1 MSMKRTRNTKHSYD
15 RSSERF
21 GLSKSN
27 TKLMIKNALFYGI
40 SPDKLEDEEL
50 KNKLLHKQ
58 ACNRKRIKIYKNKVF
73 VFCKTSTK
81 CITIYP
87 LEKGQTDEKED

>member
-1 MSMKRTRNTKHSYD
+1 MSIHRTRNTVHSYD
-15 RSSERF
+15 RAKERF
-21 GLSKSN
+21 GLSRET
-27 TKLMIKNALFYGI
+27 TKLMIKNALYYGI

-50 KNKLLHKQ
+50 KRELLHKQ
-58 ACNRKRIKIYKNKVF
+58 ACNRKRIKIYKGKVF

-87 LEKGQTDEKED
+87 LGKKGK